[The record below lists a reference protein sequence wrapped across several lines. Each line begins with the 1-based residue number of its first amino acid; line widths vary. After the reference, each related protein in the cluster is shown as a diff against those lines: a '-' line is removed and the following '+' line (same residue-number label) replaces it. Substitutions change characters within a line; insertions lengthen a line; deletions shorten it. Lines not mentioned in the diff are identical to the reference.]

1 MRRVDSWTESRICDL
16 IARGSTTNVQIARN
30 FGLSVGTVQC
40 IAKRNGL
47 TRQYSRWTDEEVEFL
62 VSSYADIGPQG
73 VARALGRHPNTQ
85 EVSRKARTLGLS
97 AEHLRRR
104 GGRWHGEPTKGH
116 RDTTGD

>member
-1 MRRVDSWTESRICDL
+1 MRKVDSWTESRICSL
-16 IARGSTTNVQIARN
+16 IARGSTTNVQVARN
-30 FGLSVGTVQC
+30 FGLSVATVQA

-47 TRQYSRWTDEEVEFL
+47 TRPYNTWTDEEVEYL
-62 VSSYADIGPQG
+62 VCNYAKEGPQG

-104 GGRWHGEPTKGH
+104 HGRWRRESV
-116 RDTTGD
+116 